1 MFEKQEGLRTRTEH
15 LASRNGVIENPPM
28 GMDDLPLSAQM
39 LLSKDRL
46 TLSRSAP

>member
-28 GMDDLPLSAQM
+28 GMDDLPPKCSDVAIEG
-39 LLSKDRL
+39 
-46 TLSRSAP
+46 